1 MAVLAAIDDRDFQ
14 NADSGH
20 LAALAARTTQHAL
33 LVVADAETMSNPEH
47 PLLCI
52 DVLPPGGTFRVLP
65 EQLWGVENNISTGNM
80 DFSEFASAVDPDGVF
95 RDFRD

>member
-14 NADSGH
+14 NAESDH
-20 LAALAARTTQHAL
+20 LAALAATTTQHAL

-52 DVLPPGGTFRVLP
+52 DILPSGGTFRVLP
-65 EQLWGVENNISTGNM
+65 EQLWGVENNISAANM
-80 DFSEFASAVDPDGVF
+80 DFSEFASAVDSDGVF
-95 RDFRD
+95 RGFRD